1 MSHSSKKI
9 VASKA
14 SIHADEFTRPGK
26 IRQTSAH
33 HAFKTTARGDVKVII
48 KEQYPRQDTDSERP
62 PKGTVIKGDSAEIS
76 SMTFDMT
83 ISICRRYLVRG
94 FIGSLIPNPTTRCFI
109 TYRFME
115 HSVKAHRK
123 PNVIKMASRHAMMF
137 PFAAI
142 VGQDL
147 MKKAL
152 ILNVIDPG
160 IGGVLIKGEKG
171 TAKSTTIRSLE
182 QVLPKKEV
190 VKGCPF
196 HCDPRRPEGFCPYC
210 AEKAAAGEKLET
222 ETVPTDVI
230 ELPLSATE
238 DRVAGTLD
246 LEAVLQTGKKKFEP
260 GILAQANGNL
270 LYVDEINLLEDYI
283 VDMLLDS
290 AAMGT
295 NYVEREGV
303 SFTHPARFVLVG
315 SMNPEEGDLR
325 PQLLDRFGM
334 SVEVKGER
342 DLAQRSEVV
351 SRRLQFAQ
359 DTNTFTA
366 SYEEETARIRDGIAN
381 ARALIKD
388 IEVDRKIIDAAAYL
402 SVYFGMEGHRADIT
416 MIRSARANAA
426 YEGRRQ
432 VTKADLEAV
441 ASLVLGHRLKKKPFE
456 KTSDYDLDDVHR
468 CLEEI

>member
-1 MSHSSKKI
+1 
-9 VASKA
+9 
-14 SIHADEFTRPGK
+14 
-26 IRQTSAH
+26 
-33 HAFKTTARGDVKVII
+33 
-48 KEQYPRQDTDSERP
+48 
-62 PKGTVIKGDSAEIS
+62 
-76 SMTFDMT
+76 MT
-83 ISICRRYLVRG
+83 ILSDGLCSEYHPNPSPIISPTDGFVPHTLRHVLDDLRYDDLHLSAIPG
-94 FIGSLIPNPTTRCFI
+94 PEFIGSLIPNPTTRCFI
-109 TYRFME
+109 TYRFMK

-295 NYVEREGV
+295 RAECEEFAAMVRRSVPER
-303 SFTHPARFVLVG
+303 F
-315 SMNPEEGDLR
+315 LR
-325 PQLLDRFGM
+325 SISAFYPN
-334 SVEVKGER
+334 
-342 DLAQRSEVV
+342 
-351 SRRLQFAQ
+351 RRGGFS
-359 DTNTFTA
+359 T
-366 SYEEETARIRDGIAN
+366 
-381 ARALIKD
+381 
-388 IEVDRKIIDAAAYL
+388 
-402 SVYFGMEGHRADIT
+402 
-416 MIRSARANAA
+416 
-426 YEGRRQ
+426 EGRIYI
-432 VTKADLEAV
+432 KFA
-441 ASLVLGHRLKKKPFE
+441 
-456 KTSDYDLDDVHR
+456 
-468 CLEEI
+468 EIPAGTFALPEVSA